1 MSDVVPTLRE
11 LHRLHRHARDL
22 KTEIERGPRVL
33 KAHQQKLAKQEADAR
48 DAHEAVKRLKMSVHE
63 KEVSLK
69 ATHQQLVKY
78 QKQLDEAAG
87 KVYDLKLV
95 EIAHAKD
102 AAQKLEDEIFAG
114 MTETDER
121 TAQLPVIE
129 QALQQARGEYAKFEE
144 EAKARLARL
153 TEELNQTQAAV
164 KTTEATLPPPMLP
177 SYNRLINAHGADAM
191 AVVKDRA
198 CSHCRTGITQQQVN
212 DLTAGHAVSCKSC
225 GRLLYLPA

>member
-1 MSDVVPTLRE
+1 MSEVVPTLRE

-33 KAHQQKLAKQEADAR
+33 KAHQQKLAKQEADAH

-69 ATHQQLVKY
+69 ATHQQLVKF
-78 QKQLDEAAG
+78 QKQLDEATG

-102 AAQKLEDEIFAG
+102 AGLKLEDEILAG
-114 MTETDER
+114 ITETEER
-121 TAQLPVIE
+121 TAQIPVLE
-129 QALQQARGEYAKFEE
+129 QALEQARRDHAKFEE

-153 TEELNQTQAAV
+153 TEELAQTQAAV
-164 KTTEATLPPPMLP
+164 KAAEAQLPPAMMP

-191 AVVKDRA
+191 AVVKDNA
-198 CSHCRTGITQQQVN
+198 CSHCRTGITQQMMN
-212 DLTAGHAVSCKSC
+212 DLTAGRSIACRSC